1 MELLDGVVEFAG
13 DVGNGMRGVG
23 FPENGFEHLAHLASG
38 DAAQKSQQNEVLNG
52 SLAARIAREQLRT
65 KAFASAR
72 DTQPGEET
80 QLDDQIAEVEAA
92 AAVETGP
99 PSVFVVSEIHIAI
112 TLGDQ

>member
-13 DVGNGMRGVG
+13 DVGNGLRGVG

-38 DAAQKSQQNEVLNG
+38 DAAQKSQQNEVVNG

-72 DTQPGEET
+72 DTQPGE
-80 QLDDQIAEVEAA
+80 
-92 AAVETGP
+92 
-99 PSVFVVSEIHIAI
+99 
-112 TLGDQ
+112 